1 MPSFRSRVT
10 GLRLPLSVAP
20 RLHVGLLAAL
30 LLLLASPAMAGGL
43 ADVAQQASP
52 VAAQSA
58 AADDDDVVDLA
69 PMVVSGVHAGP
80 GLWKIRNGDNT
91 LYLLGTVSP
100 MPRRMEWI
108 SPQVESVVARSQ
120 EVIAP
125 PSVSLGSN
133 IGVMRGMLL
142 LPSLLKMRKN
152 PDGRSLQEVVPA
164 ALYARWLPLKARY
177 LGRDRSVEE
186 WRPIFAAEALYRAA
200 MKESGLVV
208 SGVVQPVVERVAK
221 RSKVP
226 ITPVEIKLP
235 VEEPRA
241 VIREF
246 NDSALA
252 DADCFDK
259 TLSRIEID
267 LDAMR
272 ARANAWA
279 VGDIEAL
286 RALPYES
293 QYAVCMRAVTA
304 TGLARKLGIDDIDVR
319 MAQAWVA
326 AADKTLASHQTSFA
340 TLPMEL
346 AERYLARL
354 RAKGYTI
361 EEPE

>member
-1 MPSFRSRVT
+1 M
-10 GLRLPLSVAP
+10 LRM
-20 RLHVGLLAAL
+20 GLLASL
-30 LLLLASPAMAGGL
+30 LLSSSPALMAGHMAGAL
-43 ADVAQQASP
+43 QDAPPVSAP
-52 VAAQSA
+52 VAN
-58 AADDDDVVDLA
+58 DDVVDLA

-80 GLWKIRNGDNT
+80 GLWKVRHGEHT

-100 MPRRMEWI
+100 LPKRMEWI

-125 PSVSLGSN
+125 PSVSVGSN

-152 PDGRSLQEVVPA
+152 PDGRPLQDVVPDA
-164 ALYARWLPLKARY
+164 MYARWLPLKARY
-177 LGRDRSVEE
+177 LERDRSVEE

-200 MKESGLVV
+200 MKASALEV

-221 RSKVP
+221 RNKVP
-226 ITPVEIKLP
+226 ITRVEIKLP

-246 NDSALA
+246 NNSALE
-252 DADCFDK
+252 DVDCFDK
-259 TLSRIEID
+259 TLSRIETD
-267 LDAMR
+267 LDVMR
-272 ARANAWA
+272 ERANAWA

-293 QYAVCMRAVTA
+293 QYTVCMRAVTA
-304 TGLARKLGIDDIDVR
+304 TGLARKLGIDDIDVQL
-319 MAQAWVA
+319 AQAWVA
-326 AADKTLASHQTSFA
+326 AADKALAAHPTSFA

-346 AERYLARL
+346 AEPYLARL
-354 RAKGYTI
+354 RAKGYTV
-361 EEPE
+361 EAPE